1 MYIIIIIAFI
11 VYAAKHTSEIK
22 SKKKQIIEKGVEE
35 QLFDIYLI
43 GLWFY
48 LIPPLIEL
56 LLRFAVKQTYMPP
69 ILDALY
75 LPILAS
81 LYLPAVI
88 AGSKIYKKF
97 NKGFDYER
105 RIGNKISHT
114 LWIGYGTI
122 AIIIGM
128 WLIRIMSRIF

>member
-1 MYIIIIIAFI
+1 MALLFI
-11 VYAAKHTSEIK
+11 LLVVYAVKHTLEIK
-22 SKKKQIIEKGVEE
+22 PLEKQIIEKGVDE
-35 QLFDIYLI
+35 QFFYIYLI
-43 GLWFY
+43 GVWFY

-56 LLRFAVKQTYMPP
+56 LLKYVLTQYYIPP
-69 ILDALY
+69 IFDALY

-97 NKGFDYER
+97 NRGFDYER

-114 LWIGYGTI
+114 LWIGYGAI